1 MNLFEAAQEL
11 LPPGVRLERRGCLGR
26 CGSGPNLALN
36 PSGLLISYCATPAQ
50 LANLIERQCLGG
62 DGTRLILH
70 AFELR
75 LQGNAAAERGKLA
88 QAEALYTQALGVGA
102 PRGDHLLLANRSSVR
117 LQQGNTA
124 GALEDALAA
133 QAGRPADWTRGLV
146 REAEARAAA
155 GDAAGARAALDRASE
170 IDAFILKDPDVAET
184 LAAVSEE
191 TTFVSIEDDEYDSD

>member
-70 AFELR
+70 AFEVRAYGCCGCARQR
-75 LQGNAAAERGKLA
+75 LWH
-88 QAEALYTQALGVGA
+88 A
-102 PRGDHLLLANRSSVR
+102 PL
-117 LQQGNTA
+117 
-124 GALEDALAA
+124 
-133 QAGRPADWTRGLV
+133 
-146 REAEARAAA
+146 
-155 GDAAGARAALDRASE
+155 
-170 IDAFILKDPDVAET
+170 
-184 LAAVSEE
+184 
-191 TTFVSIEDDEYDSD
+191 